1 MRDATERET
10 VKTKRD
16 ENTAAVAATTATTT
30 TRARP
35 SIVSVYVLFRGA
47 RQTPYLDFA
56 RRDGRSVGLT
66 RTLSSKTRRCRIKD
80 YF

>member
-16 ENTAAVAATTATTT
+16 ENTAAAAAAAATATATT

-35 SIVSVYVLFRGA
+35 SVGSVLCIISQGKTNAIF
-47 RQTPYLDFA
+47 
-56 RRDGRSVGLT
+56 GLCAT
-66 RTLSSKTRRCRIKD
+66 RPTE
-80 YF
+80 

>member
-16 ENTAAVAATTATTT
+16 ENTAAAAATA

-35 SIVSVYVLFRGA
+35 SIGSVCVLFRGA

-56 RRDGRSVGLT
+56 RRDRPP
-66 RTLSSKTRRCRIKD
+66 D
-80 YF
+80 PYFKQHHSAL